1 MGKVGQTKDAGW
13 QIGVSKT
20 LAHPIDKVWDLITGQ
35 AGLDLWLGPDVEL
48 KPEKG
53 FRYETATGVTGEV
66 RSFHEH
72 DRIRLT
78 WRPANWD
85 HDSIV
90 QVAMAATGGRTKLT
104 FHQEW
109 LADAEE
115 RDRQRAYWKGV
126 MDTVVGVLG
135 S

>member
-1 MGKVGQTKDAGW
+1 MVGQTKDAGW

-20 LAHPIDKVWDLITGQ
+20 VPHPVARVWDFIASPEGT
-35 AGLDLWLGPDVEL
+35 AVWLGPDAEL

-53 FRYETATGVTGEV
+53 FRYETATGVAGEV

-78 WRPANWD
+78 WRPADWD
-85 HDSIV
+85 HDSTV
-90 QVAMAATGGRTKLT
+90 QVAVTANGDRTVLR

-115 RDRQRAYWKGV
+115 RERQRAYWKGV
-126 MDTVVGVLG
+126 MNTVVDALG